1 MADIYTQHEKAFS
14 NVQAFVIGNHHDCL
28 ATIAF
33 KFPKVGAG
41 RLYCYMHVVGFP
53 MVRAYAGGYGY
64 NKRSAAAY
72 AAAKMVKLDGE
83 QSMARKDLAQN
94 LLSCIK
100 DDGSNW
106 DKHLRDAG
114 FHVWRAV

>member
-1 MADIYTQHEKAFS
+1 MPDIYTQHENAFS
-14 NVQAFVIGNHHDCL
+14 NVQAFVIGNPTDRL

-33 KFPKVGAG
+33 KFPKDGAG
-41 RLYCYMHVVGFP
+41 RLYCYLHVIGFP
-53 MVRAYAGGYGY
+53 MVRSYAGGYGY
-64 NKRSAAAY
+64 DKRSAAIH
-72 AAAKMVKLDGE
+72 AASKLVKLDGE
-83 QSMARKDLAQN
+83 QSMARKELAQN

-100 DDGSNW
+100 DDGFDW